1 MGNADEVVAGNSIG
15 DVVAKGVGSKT
26 DVALSMPVATSS
38 TSDWAAPGKRPRFTV
53 KAANTT
59 TTPAAASAERFTIRR
74 RRPLF
79 HAS

>member
-1 MGNADEVVAGNSIG
+1 VAAGGPIG

-26 DVALSMPVATSS
+26 GVTLSMPVATSS
-38 TSDWAAPGKRPRFTV
+38 TSDSAAPGKRPRFTV
-53 KAANTT
+53 KAASTT
-59 TTPAAASAERFTIRR
+59 TAPAAASAERFTIRR